1 MNDEIKLPVEV
12 RLVVRDRAVE
22 LDDTHE
28 LLNHLQDIVNEW
40 YWKYVPTIPCSV
52 VSKGR

>member
-12 RLVVRDRAVE
+12 RLVVRDRSVE

-40 YWKYVPTIPCSV
+40 YWKYVPTIPCGV